1 MSLENKIEELTIVIS
16 ALTVAISKVLEK
28 NQPAGSV
35 TTAEAESKSTTKTHK
50 KDNDIEE
57 GEFEEVEKPSA
68 KTTKTEK
75 PSAKTTK
82 TEKPSAK
89 TTKTEKSSVEEDGLP
104 EGERDAAFFNA
115 HIRPLCVDV
124 LTTHG
129 DDMKELAK
137 KLGADRLSNVD
148 PKHWGK
154 IHKTLTKWLAELE
167 ADASTEEDE
176 EDDF

>member
-57 GEFEEVEKPSA
+57 GEFEEV
-68 KTTKTEK
+68 
-75 PSAKTTK
+75 
-82 TEKPSAK
+82 EKPSAK

>member
-28 NQPAGSV
+28 NQPAGSI
-35 TTAEAESKSTTKTHK
+35 TTAKDESKSTTKTPK

-82 TEKPSAK
+82 TEKPS
-89 TTKTEKSSVEEDGLP
+89 VEEDDGLP

>member
-75 PSAKTTK
+75 P
-82 TEKPSAK
+82 
-89 TTKTEKSSVEEDGLP
+89 SVEEDGLP

>member
-57 GEFEEVEKPSA
+57 GEFEEV
-68 KTTKTEK
+68 EK

>member
-57 GEFEEVEKPSA
+57 GEFEEVEKPSV

-82 TEKPSAK
+82 TEKPS
-89 TTKTEKSSVEEDGLP
+89 VEEDDGLP

>member
-28 NQPAGSV
+28 NQPAGSI
-35 TTAEAESKSTTKTHK
+35 TTAKDESKSTTKTPK

-75 PSAKTTK
+75 P
-82 TEKPSAK
+82 
-89 TTKTEKSSVEEDGLP
+89 SVEEDGLP

>member
-82 TEKPSAK
+82 TEKPS
-89 TTKTEKSSVEEDGLP
+89 VEEADGLP

>member
-75 PSAKTTK
+75 PS
-82 TEKPSAK
+82 
-89 TTKTEKSSVEEDGLP
+89 VEEDDGLP

>member
-28 NQPAGSV
+28 NQPAGSI
-35 TTAEAESKSTTKTHK
+35 TTAKDESKSTTKTPK

-57 GEFEEVEKPSA
+57 GEFEEVEKPSV

-82 TEKPSAK
+82 TEKPS
-89 TTKTEKSSVEEDGLP
+89 VEEDDGLP